1 MRSIKN
7 IALALCVAL
16 ASMTAYAQVNADL
29 SEYTAEIE
37 AARTIMLTER
47 KILIMREMS
56 LTAEEAAAFW
66 PLYDNYVNERRAL
79 GDLRVKIITDYA
91 ANYESMT
98 NELARQLG
106 DDSLKYETKALKLK
120 KSYLKKFRRILPE
133 IKVIRYFQLENK
145 LDAIIDFDLATQ
157 IPLME

>member
-7 IALALCVAL
+7 IALALCITL

-37 AARTIMLTER
+37 AARTIMKTER
-47 KILIMREMS
+47 KILIMREMT
-56 LTAEEAAAFW
+56 LTAEEAEAFW

-106 DDSLKYETKALKLK
+106 DDSLKYDTKALKLK
-120 KSYLKKFRRILPE
+120 KSYLKKFRRIMPE

-145 LDAIIDFDLATQ
+145 LDAIIDFDLAAQ